1 MSEVQTGA
9 STPVETPVAANTAT
23 PTPET
28 TAGQESQVQTPEAP
42 QEKMLTQSEVNKLV
56 AAEKAKAA
64 RRAERIAN
72 ERAEALY
79 YKRLYEQTQQPQQR
93 ESVVKQPTDFKTYE
107 EYVEYRIEQ
116 ALEHRMKAREQESQT
131 QRQQREAQEQSAR
144 LRERLSEG
152 ASEFD
157 DFEEVALAD
166 HVPISTAM
174 AAAISESDI
183 PAKLAYYLGSHLDE
197 AKRIHALPPTKQ
209 VREISKIEDQLTS
222 TPKPKPAP
230 EPIKP
235 NSGNASTEK
244 PIDEQD
250 YDSFVKTRHRQ
261 LAAKGKRRYLTS

>member
-1 MSEVQTGA
+1 MAEVD
-9 STPVETPVAANTAT
+9 
-23 PTPET
+23 
-28 TAGQESQVQTPEAP
+28 AGQVASVENAPASSIAVPAPDAPAGQDQANQQPVQPKTFTE
-42 QEKMLTQSEVNKLV
+42 EEVRKTVSERLAKERRRLERV
-56 AAEKAKAA
+56 A
-64 RRAERIAN
+64 
-72 ERAEALY
+72 RAEAERDYL
-79 YKRLYEQTQQPQQR
+79 RQQLQAQQQPRTQA
-93 ESVVKQPTDFKTYE
+93 SVVKQPTDFKTYE

-116 ALEHRMKAREQESQT
+116 ALEQRMKAREQESQT

-197 AKRIHALPPTKQ
+197 AKRIHGLPPTKQ

-235 NSGNASTEK
+235 NSGSASIEK
-244 PIDEQD
+244 PIEEQS
-250 YDSFVKTRHRQ
+250 YDDFVKTRHRQ
-261 LAAKGKRRYLTS
+261 LAAKGKRRYQTS